1 MSSPILVPADELRQL
16 SRQALE
22 KFGLGTEDAKVA
34 ADVLV
39 EADLLG
45 IETHGTKRL
54 RAYVERILRGGV
66 NTTPTITVTEKSPAL
81 AIVDGDGA
89 LGPIV
94 GTLALNEAM
103 NRARAGGIAYVGCRN
118 SNHFGAMAPYGLWAC
133 RAELISIIGTN
144 ASTAMAPWRARE
156 LRMGNNPI
164 CFAAPRRDGPHF
176 ILDFAQSVAARGK
189 MRVAAERG
197 EAIPEGWALDADGNP
212 TTDPDEGLKG
222 FVLPIGEHKGYG
234 LALAV
239 DLLAGVLSGGAFAD
253 GVASMWAQESG
264 PQKVSH
270 FFILIDPDQILGL
283 DAYYAQIEAF
293 AGRIKGARPID
304 PAKPVLLPGEIEAKA
319 YAEREAEGIP
329 LDGELY
335 GIISALA
342 KGELRGSVPTH

>member
-1 MSSPILVPADELRQL
+1 MSPPIRVPPDDLRAL

-22 KFGLGTEDAKVA
+22 AFGLRPEDAEA
-34 ADVLV
+34 AARVLV

-45 IETHGTKRL
+45 IDTHGTKRL
-54 RAYVERILRGGV
+54 RAYVERIIRGGV
-66 NTTPTITVTEKSPAL
+66 NTAPAVTVIEKSPSI

-89 LGPIV
+89 LGPVV
-94 GTLALNEAM
+94 GTRALKEAM
-103 NRARAGGIAYVGCRN
+103 TRARAGGIAYVGCRN

-133 RAELISIIGTN
+133 REGLVSIMGTN
-144 ASTAMAPWRARE
+144 ASTAMAPWGARE

-176 ILDFAQSVAARGK
+176 LLDFAQSIAARGK
-189 MRVAAERG
+189 MRLAAERG

-212 TTDPDEGLKG
+212 TTDPEAGLKG

-253 GVASMWAQESG
+253 GVASMWAEESG

-270 FFILIDPDQILGL
+270 FFILIDPDRVLGL
-283 DAYYAQIEAF
+283 DAYFDRIEAF

-304 PAKPVLLPGEIEAKA
+304 PERPVLLPGEIEAES
-319 YAEREAEGIP
+319 YAEREAHGIP
-329 LDGELY
+329 LDEELY
-335 GIISALA
+335 GIICALA
-342 KGELRGSVPTH
+342 KGEVRGTVPTH

>member
-1 MSSPILVPADELRQL
+1 
-16 SRQALE
+16 
-22 KFGLGTEDAKVA
+22 
-34 ADVLV
+34 
-39 EADLLG
+39 
-45 IETHGTKRL
+45 
-54 RAYVERILRGGV
+54 
-66 NTTPTITVTEKSPAL
+66 
-81 AIVDGDGA
+81 
-89 LGPIV
+89 
-94 GTLALNEAM
+94 
-103 NRARAGGIAYVGCRN
+103 
-118 SNHFGAMAPYGLWAC
+118 
-133 RAELISIIGTN
+133 
-144 ASTAMAPWRARE
+144 
-156 LRMGNNPI
+156 MGNNPI

-197 EAIPEGWALDADGNP
+197 EAIPEGWALDAEGNP

-319 YAEREAEGIP
+319 YEEREAEGIP